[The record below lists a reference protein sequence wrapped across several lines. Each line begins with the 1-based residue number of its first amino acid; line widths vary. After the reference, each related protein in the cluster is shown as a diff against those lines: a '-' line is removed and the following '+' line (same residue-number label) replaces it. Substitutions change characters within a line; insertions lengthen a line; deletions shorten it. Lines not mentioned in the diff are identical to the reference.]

1 MPVPGRPRHALTI
14 ALLAAVALLPG
25 CGGGGGD
32 GGTLTKAEFVAQ
44 ADQICK
50 QAREKFLAAQPGP
63 PSNPQQAA
71 ALQEVLIGTS
81 ENELSEIRSL
91 DAPADVEPALDRY
104 LRAREEGIALL
115 KKGLEAAQNEDLSAY
130 TAAQRQIAADQVKRL
145 HLAQAVGFTECSRPG
160 GSSSGG

>member
-14 ALLAAVALLPG
+14 ALLAAVALAPG

-32 GGTLTKAEFVAQ
+32 DGTLTKAEFVAK

-71 ALQEVLIGTS
+71 ALQGVLIGTS

-91 DAPADVEPALDRY
+91 DAPADVKPALDRY

-115 KKGLEAAQNEDLSAY
+115 KKGLKAAQNEDLPAY